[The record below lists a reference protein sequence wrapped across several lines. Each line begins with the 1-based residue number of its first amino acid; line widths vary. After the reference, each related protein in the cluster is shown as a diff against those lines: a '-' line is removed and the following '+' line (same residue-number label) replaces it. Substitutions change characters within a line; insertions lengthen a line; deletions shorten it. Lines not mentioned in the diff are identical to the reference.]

1 MALVDRLSRP
11 LPPVD
16 PDLPPVPEP
25 PGGYLSNHAFSAAV
39 YLWGQ
44 GIITRAQVVA
54 GLGLRT
60 DDEPQLDQLK
70 TTYNGLTTAKKDAFH
85 GRLEALGILLEGN
98 YITAAFYKTQ
108 LGLT

>member
-1 MALVDRLSRP
+1 MALVDRLARP
-11 LPPVD
+11 ITE
-16 PDLPPVPEP
+16 PDISEPPEP

-44 GIITRAQVVA
+44 GIITRAQVVT
-54 GLGLRT
+54 GLALRT

-70 TTYNGLTTAKKDAFH
+70 TTYNALTNAKKDAFH

-98 YITAAFYKTQ
+98 YITAAFYKIQ